1 MFYDTS
7 AGHRPR
13 RTKLLTVAFHSRQ
26 LFSNLMVNRR
36 AYAQLSNLDDR
47 MLRDIGISRA
57 NIRFAIRHG
66 RPDQSI

>member
-7 AGHRPR
+7 AGHRSR
-13 RTKLLTVAFHSRQ
+13 RTKLLTVAFQSRQ
-26 LFSNLMVNRR
+26 LFSNLLVHRR

-57 NIRFAIRHG
+57 NIRSAIRHG